1 MKLFE
6 LPKGWVWASLEEC
19 AEIILGQSPS
29 SSTYN
34 KNGNGLP
41 FYQGKL
47 EFGDT
52 FPTPRKWCT
61 APKKIAEKR
70 DVLISV
76 RAPVGPTNLCIEK
89 SCIGRGLAAVRGLNG
104 IESLFILYLLRA
116 FEDEIAG
123 KGTGTTFN
131 AITGGQLKKFA
142 VPIPPLPEQHRIV
155 TKIEELFTQLDAG
168 GGALTNTKAQ
178 LKRYRQSVLKS
189 ACEGRLVPTEAEL
202 ARAEGRDY
210 EPADVLLARI
220 GKERREKWGA
230 EKTRKGKKSAKY
242 KEPAAPDVSGLPE
255 LPEGWVWTTFDQV
268 SDRVTVGH
276 VGTMKNE
283 YIKSGIPFLRS
294 QNVRENRFDPNGL
307 KFISREFHEKLSKSN
322 LQPGDLV
329 VVRSGSVGVSCVI
342 PEALSE
348 ANCSDLVIVKQPQA
362 ILSHYGAFYMNSIA
376 QSRINAKKVG
386 VALIHFNTKSM
397 AEMPVPLPPLA
408 EQHRIVAEIERRLS
422 VADEIE
428 KTVDQSL
435 KQAERLHQSILKR
448 AFEGKLVSQNSN
460 DEPASVLLK
469 RIKEEKVRRD
479 AEEKAKKKSKAKP
492 KRKKMK
498 VRKDAETEKQTVELY
513 EILRLSKL
521 PLTLKELWQSSKLEI
536 EDFYDQLK
544 IEVEKGRIIERR
556 RSNSDVFMEIVI

>member
-6 LPKGWVWASLEEC
+6 LPKGWVWTRLEEC
-19 AEIILGQSPS
+19 AEIILGQSPP

-34 KNGNGLP
+34 ENENGLP

-47 EFGDT
+47 EFGDI

-76 RAPVGPTNLCIEK
+76 RAPVGPTNLCLEK

-104 IESLFILYLLRA
+104 IESFFILYLLRA

-131 AITGGQLKKFA
+131 AITGGQLKEFA
-142 VPIPPLPEQHRIV
+142 VPLPPLPEQHRIV
-155 TKIEELFTQLDAG
+155 TKVEELFTRLDAG
-168 GGALTNTKAQ
+168 VGALTKAKAQ

-230 EKTRKGKKSAKY
+230 EKKRKGKKSAKY

-255 LPEGWVWTTFDQV
+255 LPEGWCWANVDSF
-268 SDRVTVGH
+268 TVFG
-276 VGTMKNE
+276 
-283 YIKSGIPFLRS
+283 P
-294 QNVRENRFDPNGL
+294 QNGL
-307 KFISREFHEKLSKSN
+307 YLPKSAY
-322 LQPGDLV
+322 G
-329 VVRSGSVGVSCVI
+329 VGVSIIRIDDFQDNSSRSACELHQVNADQNDI
-342 PEALSE
+342 QKYSLMK
-348 ANCSDLVIVKQPQA
+348 NDLVINRVNSPTHLGKCLVVAERNLPS
-362 ILSHYGAFYMNSIA
+362 IFESNMMRLRLSASVNPFFVGFYLRSVSGKKRLI
-376 QSRINAKKVG
+376 SNAKWAVNQASINQKDV
-386 VALIHFNTKSM
+386 VST
-397 AEMPVPLPPLA
+397 PVPLPPFP

-428 KTVDQSL
+428 KTIDQRL
-435 KQAERLHQSILKR
+435 KQAERLRQSILKK
-448 AFEGKLVSQNSN
+448 AFEGKLVPQDPN
-460 DEPASVLLK
+460 DEPAEK
-469 RIKEEKVRRD
+469 MIGRIKQEKT
-479 AEEKAKKKSKAKP
+479 KI
-492 KRKKMK
+492 K
-498 VRKDAETEKQTVELY
+498 VRK
-513 EILRLSKL
+513 
-521 PLTLKELWQSSKLEI
+521 
-536 EDFYDQLK
+536 
-544 IEVEKGRIIERR
+544 
-556 RSNSDVFMEIVI
+556 